1 MRRARW
7 GFRRDGL
14 VGIHTG
20 NPRGAAGRFWRLNR
34 MGKDEYRLVKE
45 PIKNEIH
52 STRFLEKAA
61 NHTRDTSVVPTVEMA
76 V

>member
-1 MRRARW
+1 
-7 GFRRDGL
+7 
-14 VGIHTG
+14 
-20 NPRGAAGRFWRLNR
+20 

-61 NHTRDTSVVPTVEMA
+61 NHMRDTSVVPTVEMA